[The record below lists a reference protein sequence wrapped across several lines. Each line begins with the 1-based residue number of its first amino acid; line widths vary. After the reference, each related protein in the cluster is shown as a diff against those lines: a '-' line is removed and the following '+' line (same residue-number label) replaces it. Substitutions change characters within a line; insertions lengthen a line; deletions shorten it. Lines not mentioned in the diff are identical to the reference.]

1 MVGGVYRKTI
11 LFVIAPLKNSPN
23 KNLMNKKYLLII
35 KRIYKIV
42 YSKLKILFLPLSSLF
57 ILFIKILH
65 FKKKIKFYPI
75 IYTRIGHLAVNT
87 ELLLR
92 RIKSGTLD
100 KKQKYI
106 GVSGKPCNRY
116 LLNMFKREM
125 PIIESRF
132 FRGIITTSI
141 FEKTKYFQDEP
152 VGTNVYQDI
161 NNLPGVV
168 NFTQEEEERGIK
180 ELKKMGINS
189 QDWFVCFHNRDSE
202 YLSQKY
208 KFIDWSYHNYRDC
221 NILNFLPAMEYV
233 ASIGGY
239 AIRMGHQTTK
249 KLGHISNPRIIDYS
263 MNFRSDFMDI
273 YLSSHCKCFVGTT
286 AGLNLVATIFNIPVV
301 GTNIIPIGFPTNR
314 KEDLFI
320 PKKIKHI
327 KENRYL
333 TFREIFERR
342 ISTWLHSKRYSLA
355 GLEVIENDSQEILA
369 VVKEMNSILDGSYK
383 YAEED
388 DFLQRKYWSL
398 IKPHDFC
405 YGCPSRIG
413 REFLIQNQDLLEL

>member
-1 MVGGVYRKTI
+1 MRK
-11 LFVIAPLKNSPN
+11 
-23 KNLMNKKYLLII
+23 Y
-35 KRIYKIV
+35 
-42 YSKLKILFLPLSSLF
+42 SSLF
-57 ILFIKILH
+57 ILFIKILN

-75 IYTRIGHLAVNT
+75 IHTRIGHLAGNT

-92 RIKSGTLD
+92 RIKSGILD
-100 KKQKYI
+100 KEQKYI

-132 FRGIITTSI
+132 LRGLITTSI
-141 FEKTKYFQDEP
+141 FKKSKYFQDEP
-152 VGTNVYQDI
+152 VDTNIYQDI
-161 NNLPGVV
+161 NNLPRVI
-168 NFTQEEEERGIK
+168 NFTQEEEKRGIK

-208 KFIDWSYHNYRDC
+208 KFVDWSYHNYRDC
-221 NILNFLPAMEYV
+221 NILNFIPAMEYI
-233 ASIGGY
+233 ASLGGH
-239 AIRMGHQTTK
+239 AIRMGHYMSE
-249 KLGHISNPRIIDYS
+249 KLKIKNNPRIIDYAT
-263 MNFRSDFMDI
+263 NYRSDFMDI
-273 YLSSHCKCFVGTT
+273 YLSSHCKFFVGNT
-286 AGLNLVATIFNIPVV
+286 AGLHLVAAVFGIPVV
-301 GTNIIPIGFPTNR
+301 GTNIIPIGFPTTR
-314 KEDLFI
+314 KEDLII

-327 KENRYL
+327 KKSRYL
-333 TFREIFERR
+333 TFREIFEQR
-342 ISTWLHSKRYSLA
+342 ISTWLHGKNYSLA

-383 YAEED
+383 YTEED

-398 IKPHDFC
+398 IKPRDFC

-413 REFLIQNQDLLEL
+413 REFLIQNKGLLDM